1 MGCLVHAPQKH
12 SLPISTIRVLTS
24 HNSAPL
30 HHIYARRDLAGGPNG
45 LTRNRWERVGTQ
57 RNGWEP
63 RWERR
68 ERAGTT
74 VTGGLTGDGRR
85 PPEFSDV
92 PGLALVTFTEA
103 GVEPLVWFCGF
114 NEVAS

>member
-1 MGCLVHAPQKH
+1 MGSLV
-12 SLPISTIRVLTS
+12 T
-24 HNSAPL
+24 
-30 HHIYARRDLAGGPNG
+30 GGSG
-45 LTRNRWERVGTQ
+45 WERRGTDG
-57 RNGWEP
+57 N

-85 PPEFSDV
+85 PLEFSDV